1 MYVYLY
7 DSFLKQKKYD
17 STIKAIETRLT
28 DFGIAG
34 KIIRLANLSN
44 AEAIVQEEIKR
55 GASAIVIVGNDA
67 TVGQVLS
74 RAASCPI
81 LFGFLPV
88 GSDNSIADV
97 LGIPVGEEAC
107 DVLSRRRK
115 VKLDI
120 GWVSNRNRYFIS
132 KLHIPPS
139 DIAVEYDEKFKVSSR
154 YGKIEVVI
162 CNLQPFIWKDGKG
175 KNAVIHPQDGKLE
188 AFLRPVVG
196 KGVFRHKYEDPSIF
210 PFEEMLI
217 TGKKA
222 FPVEADGQTTKE
234 TKICIKLAKS
244 KIEMIVGKERQF

>member
-7 DSFLKQKKYD
+7 DNFLKHKRYD
-17 STIKAIETRLT
+17 STVKAMETRLT
-28 DFGIAG
+28 DYGIAG

-67 TVGQVLS
+67 TFGTVLS

-88 GSDNSIADV
+88 GPENSIAQV

-107 DVLSRRRK
+107 DILSRRRK
-115 VKLDI
+115 IKIDV

-132 KLHIPPS
+132 QLHIPPS
-139 DIAVEYDEKFKVSSR
+139 DIVVEYDEKFKVSSR
-154 YGKIEVVI
+154 HGKIEVVI
-162 CNLQPFIWKDGKG
+162 CNLKPFVWNDQKG
-175 KNAVIHPQDGKLE
+175 GSIVVHPQDGKLE
-188 AFLRPVVG
+188 AILRPVVG
-196 KGVFRHKYEDPSIF
+196 RGLFRHKYEQPSVF
-210 PFEEMLI
+210 PFEEMI
-217 TGKKA
+217 ISGTKA
-222 FPVEADGQTTKE
+222 FEVEADGHVTKE

-244 KIEMIVGKERQF
+244 KIEMIVGKERHF